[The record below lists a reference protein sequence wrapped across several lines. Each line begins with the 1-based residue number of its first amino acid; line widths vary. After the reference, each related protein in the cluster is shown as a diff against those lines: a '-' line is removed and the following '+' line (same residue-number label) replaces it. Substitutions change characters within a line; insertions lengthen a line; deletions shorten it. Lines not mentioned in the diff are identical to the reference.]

1 MIFALMMYAEISAF
15 NVNSCLVGLLWLLQT
30 PGKNVS
36 ASCSVIYNNSN
47 NNNKRATLKR
57 SVEYLW
63 WSFFAK
69 KVTIDLQKASMVDV
83 RQGSKYASVH
93 IYKCSSIQ
101 TRAFDQT
108 KTMFAA
114 NSHGISKECV

>member
-1 MIFALMMYAEISAF
+1 MVFALMMYAEISAF

-69 KVTIDLQKASMVDV
+69 KVTTDLQK
-83 RQGSKYASVH
+83 
-93 IYKCSSIQ
+93 
-101 TRAFDQT
+101 
-108 KTMFAA
+108 
-114 NSHGISKECV
+114 